1 MNDDRGFTLIELM
14 VVVVFIGILAA
25 IALPK
30 YTTASWTTMEK
41 EAEMLLKQVYVA
53 QHAYAVQA
61 GQHAV
66 TADELAVVGFLAP
79 VRLEHYEIPP
89 TNGYALPL
97 CLASKGVWPNRR
109 IDDDGVITDC

>member
-1 MNDDRGFTLIELM
+1 MNDRAGFTLIELM

-30 YTTASWTTMEK
+30 YTTASWKTMEK

-53 QHAYAVQA
+53 QHAYMVQA
-61 GQHAV
+61 GETAD

-79 VRLEHYEIPP
+79 QRLEHYQIPAP
-89 TNGYALPL
+89 DAYGLPL
-97 CLASKGVWPNRR
+97 CLTSKGVWPSRQ
-109 IDDDGVITDC
+109 IDTTGMISDC